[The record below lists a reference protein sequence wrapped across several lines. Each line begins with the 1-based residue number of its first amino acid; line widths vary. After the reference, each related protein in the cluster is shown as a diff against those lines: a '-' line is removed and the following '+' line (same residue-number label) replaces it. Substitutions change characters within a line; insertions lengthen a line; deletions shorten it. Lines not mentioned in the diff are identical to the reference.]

1 MIFKWKFLWG
11 SLLEASQHAAASLG
25 DPKKANEY
33 VQETFTQIRNRLL
46 SEQIGQDHHLQ
57 SEGKEEDL
65 GSDKI
70 INLLDK
76 ITNLANKRP
85 S

>member
-1 MIFKWKFLWG
+1 MVYSG
-11 SLLEASQHAAASLG
+11 LLEASQHAAASMG
-25 DPKKANEY
+25 DTQKANEY

-46 SEQIGQDHHLQ
+46 SEQIRQDYHQPL
-57 SEGKEEDL
+57 EGKEEDL

>member
-1 MIFKWKFLWG
+1 M
-11 SLLEASQHAAASLG
+11 G
-25 DPKKANEY
+25 DTQKANEY

-46 SEQIGQDHHLQ
+46 SEQIRQDYSQPLD
-57 SEGKEEDL
+57 GKEEDL
-65 GSDKI
+65 SSDKI

-76 ITNLANKRP
+76 ITNLANKKP

>member
-1 MIFKWKFLWG
+1 M
-11 SLLEASQHAAASLG
+11 
-25 DPKKANEY
+25 
-33 VQETFTQIRNRLL
+33 QETFTQIRNRLL
-46 SEQIGQDHHLQ
+46 SEQIRQDYFQLL
-57 SEGKEEDL
+57 EGKEEDL

>member
-1 MIFKWKFLWG
+1 M
-11 SLLEASQHAAASLG
+11 
-25 DPKKANEY
+25 
-33 VQETFTQIRNRLL
+33 L
-46 SEQIGQDHHLQ
+46 SEQIRQDHHQRL
-57 SEGKEEDL
+57 EGKEEDL

-76 ITNLANKRP
+76 ITNLANKKP